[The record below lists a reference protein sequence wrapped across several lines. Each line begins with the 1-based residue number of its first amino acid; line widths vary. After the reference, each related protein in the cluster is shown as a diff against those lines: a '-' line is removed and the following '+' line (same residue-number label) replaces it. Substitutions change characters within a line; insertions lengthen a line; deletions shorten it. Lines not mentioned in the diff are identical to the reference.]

1 MTELW
6 DLYDKFRQK
15 TGRFHERGKPVP
27 EGYLHIIIHVWIR
40 DREGRYLM
48 SQRHPKKSFPLMW
61 ECTGGAV
68 IAGEDSLTGAMREVK
83 EELGVTLDR
92 DKGVLFKSECQ
103 ESHKVFYDVWLFQYD
118 QEGPLVLQP
127 EEVVAARWMNE
138 NEIRKCALEGCLM
151 PMLNYYEDVFSY
163 EKTLV

>member
-1 MTELW
+1 
-6 DLYDKFRQK
+6 
-15 TGRFHERGKPVP
+15 
-27 EGYLHIIIHVWIR
+27 
-40 DREGRYLM
+40 
-48 SQRHPKKSFPLMW
+48 MW

-138 NEIRKCALEGCLM
+138 NEIRKCAREGCLM